1 MSRHLVDSLVQP
13 TRRQMLA
20 SAALLLS
27 ARLTDAQSQPATAP
41 AEPII
46 DIHQHTNY
54 SGRTDEQLLHHQKA
68 MGVTQT
74 ILLPAGTPVNR
85 PSPHNGKSN
94 GLAAGCGTFD
104 TCLNIA
110 RQHPKE
116 YYFFAN
122 EVPDL
127 PTARE

>member
-1 MSRHLVDSLVQP
+1 MVQNHP
-13 TRRQMLA
+13 TRRQILASTALLLA
-20 SAALLLS
+20 SA
-27 ARLTDAQSQPATAP
+27 RITGAQGQPATEP

-85 PSPHNGKSN
+85 PSTHDGKSN

-110 RQHPKE
+110 
-116 YYFFAN
+116 
-122 EVPDL
+122 
-127 PTARE
+127 